1 MKCMGKTRTTDVTS
15 VDVVR
20 MPESP
25 SAVKQQ
31 LAAPSSG
38 RSSAP
43 ISSHK
48 ISSGMNGAHSPHS
61 STPSGRTPSPPGVA
75 TSVVTLPVAAP
86 PVNGPPDLG
95 IGVNVRPLSKL
106 KRFLTTLQQFGADI
120 SPETGERM
128 HGLILGLVSSTLPI
142 EEFHQKV
149 QDLTNY
155 PLRPF
160 VVPFLKSNLPL
171 LHAELLHFARL
182 AKQTPQQYIRQHE
195 QLIIEPG
202 SHASGEAFEI
212 FQTDAKENL
221 KRRTPPETRSRENG
235 YSDNSSDGPPP
246 AKRQQTLPSPTLG
259 ARISPA
265 GAPNHLPP
273 SLNFRFE
280 EGLYRDRER
289 DRYERYDRYDRELC
303 RPYYSSVHRDFPDDR
318 DMEDEWKNIHTMLNC
333 ILGMVEKTKRAL
345 AILQHRSYSDRQDVA
360 LWRSRHLDGTEF
372 DIKKRAADILPHY
385 KASEEVRRRPV
396 SEGLVA
402 QRQPPLL
409 PLPEDAVHEVKRQA
423 VAELQKAVTAAENK
437 ASELLAAE
445 RAKMERMLSEAR
457 RQAAEETMAAINHQD
472 ESTESCWNCGRKA
485 NETCSGCN
493 IARYC
498 GAFCQ
503 HKDWENHHRAC
514 GATSSS
520 NHASPSS
527 TPPVSKQSPNPPA
540 RTIAVDGP
548 KAEVKN

>member
-1 MKCMGKTRTTDVTS
+1 MILCEDVSSSEVT
-15 VDVVR
+15 R

-43 ISSHK
+43 VSSHK
-48 ISSGMNGAHSPHS
+48 ITSGMNGAHSPHS
-61 STPSGRTPSPPGVA
+61 NTPTAGRTPSPP
-75 TSVVTLPVAAP
+75 SVSLPSGAP
-86 PVNGPPDLG
+86 TGPPELG
-95 IGVNVRPLSKL
+95 IRPLGKL
-106 KRFLTTLQQFGADI
+106 KRFLTTLQQFGTDI
-120 SPETGERM
+120 SPEIGERM
-128 HGLILGLVSSTLPI
+128 HNLILGLVSSTLPI

-160 VVPFLKSNLPL
+160 VIPFLKSNLPL
-171 LHAELLHFARL
+171 LHTELLHFSRL

-195 QLIIEPG
+195 QLILETHTTGEP
-202 SHASGEAFEI
+202 FEI
-212 FQTDAKENL
+212 FQTDKTESL

-246 AKRQQTLPSPTLG
+246 TKRQQTLPSPTLG
-259 ARISPA
+259 ARMSPA

-303 RPYYSSVHRDFPDDR
+303 RPYYSSVHRDFPEDR

-345 AILQHRSYSDRQDVA
+345 AILQHRSYSERQDMA
-360 LWRSRHLDGTEF
+360 LWRSRHIDGTEF
-372 DIKKRAADILPHY
+372 DIKKRAADILASAPPHY
-385 KASEEVRRRPV
+385 KAAVEDVRRRPV
-396 SEGLVA
+396 SEGSLSA
-402 QRQPPLL
+402 SRSQPALM
-409 PLPEDAVHEVKRQA
+409 PEEAVVHEVAKRQA
-423 VAELQKAVTAAENK
+423 VVELQKAAESK
-437 ASELLAAE
+437 ASELLAQE
-445 RAKMERMLSEAR
+445 RAKMERLLSEAR
-457 RQAAEETMAAINHQD
+457 RQAAEETLAAVNHQD
-472 ESTESCWNCGRKA
+472 ESQESCWNCGRKA

-514 GATSSS
+514 GTTGATSS
-520 NHASPSS
+520 NHVSPST
-527 TPPVSKQSPNPPA
+527 TPPVGKQSPNPPA
-540 RTIAVDGP
+540 RTVDGP